1 MSDTAT
7 AEVLGR
13 LSGLISPLQK
23 GMTAPVLPVRPV
35 LQPVLPAGLA
45 RGITAGVSGSVS
57 LLLSLLGSASEQ
69 GAWSAL
75 VGFGSVSAEA
85 VTEHGLDLARVAF
98 VPSPG
103 AEWVSVVGVLL
114 DSVDLV
120 VIRPP
125 ARLAPGEVRRLAAR
139 ARTKSAVLIG
149 YGPAVEQ
156 WPGLDLRLHATTTRW
171 VGAEDGYGR
180 LRGRELEIRAE
191 GRGRYARP
199 LRDLV
204 WFGEAPRRT
213 TLSVVEDS
221 ERDSVERDS
230 A

>member
-1 MSDTAT
+1 M
-7 AEVLGR
+7 
-13 LSGLISPLQK
+13 
-23 GMTAPVLPVRPV
+23 
-35 LQPVLPAGLA
+35 
-45 RGITAGVSGSVS
+45 S
-57 LLLSLLGSASEQ
+57 LLLSLLGAASEQ

-75 VGFGSVSAEA
+75 VGISGVSAEA

-98 VPSPG
+98 VPDPG
-103 AEWVSVVGVLL
+103 AGWVSVIGVLL
-114 DSVDLV
+114 DSVDVV

-156 WPGLDLRLHATTTRW
+156 WPSLDLRLRAVTRRW

-204 WFGEAPRRT
+204 WFGEERRSSSSRSECVET
-213 TLSVVEDS
+213 RGPTQRAALSIVA
-221 ERDSVERDS
+221 ERDS

>member
-1 MSDTAT
+1 M
-7 AEVLGR
+7 
-13 LSGLISPLQK
+13 
-23 GMTAPVLPVRPV
+23 
-35 LQPVLPAGLA
+35 
-45 RGITAGVSGSVS
+45 S
-57 LLLSLLGSASEQ
+57 LLLALLGAASAE
-69 GAWSAL
+69 GAWLAL
-75 VGFGSVSAEA
+75 VGFGGAESRHGEAVSAEA
-85 VTEHGLDLARVAF
+85 VSEHGLDLARVVF
-98 VPSPG
+98 VPHPG
-103 AEWVSVVGVLL
+103 AGWVSVIGVLL

-139 ARTKSAVLIG
+139 ARTKSTVLIG
-149 YGPAVEQ
+149 YGPGVEQ

-199 LRDLV
+199 ARDLV
-204 WFGEAPRRT
+204 WFGEERRVISSRPE
-213 TLSVVEDS
+213 LVIA
-221 ERDSVERDS
+221 ERES